1 MLSVVL
7 RTWRRLM
14 ALDNAQLTPELRWN
28 FGHLYLDIAGFGI
41 LAGSAMAFISVF
53 AARQGA
59 TGIQIGL
66 LSGGPA
72 IVSLLMSLPTGRWL
86 EGQVLTRTVFVTSIW
101 NRAGYAVLVILPW
114 LLPPSAQV
122 WAIPVV
128 IMLMSV
134 PGTLISIAFNAMFA
148 DVGPP
153 AWRALVVGR
162 RSAVLAICMT
172 IASLTSGLLLD
183 RLPFP
188 LNYQLVFFIGVMG
201 AALSSYHLWFLRP
214 MSAAPARVG
223 RPILDAAQPGSLRL
237 VDTLRTSLG
246 LRFLTRAHGKPLLRL
261 DLLRGPFGSML
272 AAYLFFYLFQA
283 MPVPL
288 FPLFWVRNLHLT
300 DGQISLAAALVNA
313 ATVISSLYL
322 VRISSRRGH
331 HWVLVVGAAFYGIYP
346 LLTGLAWDVTLVWA
360 ASLLGGGVWGLASG
374 GLVNR
379 LMERVPEDDRPAHMA
394 LHNLVLNLAILV
406 GSLAGP
412 LLGDWLGLRTA
423 LLLSAGLRVLAALL
437 LARWG

>member
-148 DVGPP
+148 DVVPP

-188 LNYQLVFFIGVMG
+188 LNYQL
-201 AALSSYHLWFLRP
+201 
-214 MSAAPARVG
+214 
-223 RPILDAAQPGSLRL
+223 SLI
-237 VDTLRTSLG
+237 
-246 LRFLTRAHGKPLLRL
+246 H
-261 DLLRGPFGSML
+261 
-272 AAYLFFYLFQA
+272 
-283 MPVPL
+283 
-288 FPLFWVRNLHLT
+288 
-300 DGQISLAAALVNA
+300 I
-313 ATVISSLYL
+313 
-322 VRISSRRGH
+322 
-331 HWVLVVGAAFYGIYP
+331 
-346 LLTGLAWDVTLVWA
+346 
-360 ASLLGGGVWGLASG
+360 
-374 GLVNR
+374 
-379 LMERVPEDDRPAHMA
+379 
-394 LHNLVLNLAILV
+394 
-406 GSLAGP
+406 
-412 LLGDWLGLRTA
+412 
-423 LLLSAGLRVLAALL
+423 
-437 LARWG
+437 